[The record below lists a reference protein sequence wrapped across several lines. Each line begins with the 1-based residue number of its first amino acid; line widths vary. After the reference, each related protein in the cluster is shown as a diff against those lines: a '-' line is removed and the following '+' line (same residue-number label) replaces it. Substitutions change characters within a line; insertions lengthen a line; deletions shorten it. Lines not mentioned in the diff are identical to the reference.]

1 MTTISSDRQ
10 GDVLM
15 LAAEL
20 PADATDIT
28 PKGKR
33 VVLKYG
39 EATDHAHA
47 FYGQP
52 VRLYETPNKE
62 RFLRVVET
70 SYLKHEEHSTVEVPQ
85 GTERITIPLEGA
97 DPTWYKVA
105 QATGTDST
113 TLRPNATV
121 TTSKLATASKSL
133 TVAKLGARGGA

>member
-33 VVLKYG
+33 VVLKHG
-39 EATDHAHA
+39 EATGHAHA

-52 VRLYETPNKE
+52 VRLYETPKKE

-70 SYLKHEEHSTVEVPQ
+70 SYLKHEEHSTVEVPPGVYKLPAQ
-85 GTERITIPLEGA
+85 VEWTDQDEPIAVA
-97 DPTWYKVA
+97 D
-105 QATGTDST
+105 
-113 TLRPNATV
+113 
-121 TTSKLATASKSL
+121 
-133 TVAKLGARGGA
+133 